1 MRNGRIRVLHVITC
15 LHGGAGW
22 HVYQLARNMDPRRF
36 DVRLAFAPGYP
47 LDERI
52 ERECIPHVRMGW
64 RRSLQPIALA
74 RGARDLNRLLAAEPF
89 DIVHAHCSVAGV
101 LGRVGAALHGVPHVF
116 FSVHALA
123 SRDYQPAWRKR
134 LFLQVERAMDRF
146 TERYFVFTEGLKDQI
161 VARGIARPGKI
172 QVIPHG
178 VDIPEAPG
186 PQARARARARLDLAD
201 DELAILVAGRL
212 EPQKGLIYLI
222 RAFPSVLR
230 RVPKA
235 RLLLAGNGPLQAG
248 LEREARRVGV
258 APAVRFLGW
267 RNDVADLLPGA
278 DVFCMPSLWEALPY
292 ALIEAMVCR
301 LPIVAT
307 AIDSMPDVLGHGAYG
322 ALVPPADSDRLA
334 DALVGLLRHPEIRE
348 KLAAA
353 ARCHASATYSLSS
366 MIARYEAAYSEIV
379 GSGIVHPGRNGVAP
393 SAVIPEY
400 AGRES

>member
-1 MRNGRIRVLHVITC
+1 MRDGRIRVLHVITC

-22 HVYQLARNMDPRRF
+22 HVYQLARNLDPKRF
-36 DVRLAFAPGYP
+36 DVRLAFGPGYP
-47 LDERI
+47 LDARI
-52 ERECIPHVRMGW
+52 ERECIPHVHMGW
-64 RRSLQPIALA
+64 RRTLQPIALA
-74 RGARDLNRLLAAEPF
+74 RGASDLNRLLAAERF

-101 LGRVGAALHGVPHVF
+101 LGRVGAAWHRVPHVV

-161 VARGIARPGKI
+161 VARGISRPGKI

-186 PQARARARARLDLAD
+186 PVARACARARLGLAAG
-201 DELAILVAGRL
+201 ELAIVVAGRL
-212 EPQKGLIYLI
+212 EPQKGLIYLL

-230 RVPKA
+230 RVPSA
-235 RLLLAGNGPLQAG
+235 RLILLGDGPLRAG
-248 LEREARRVGV
+248 LEREARRGGIEQ
-258 APAVRFLGW
+258 AVRFLGW
-267 RNDVADLLPGA
+267 RDDVADLLPGT

-292 ALIEAMVCR
+292 SLIEAMVCR
-301 LPIVAT
+301 LPIVAS
-307 AIDSMPDVLGHGAYG
+307 AIDSMPDVLGHGSYG

-334 DALVGLLRHPEIRE
+334 DALVGLLRHPEVRE
-348 KLAAA
+348 ELAAA

-379 GSGIVHPGRNGVAP
+379 GSGTVNPGTNGVAP
-393 SAVIPEY
+393 HAVTPEY